1 MEHNIDDTAHLKLAT
16 KYLIRS
22 RRLFWNVSF
31 SEEAFPR
38 SPFGR
43 LPFAFRFT
51 QRDFARGWECYFI
64 TVRVEKNTRQKLGQ
78 ERRPVVASC
87 VWLEVRPRS
96 TSDEFPGWV
105 IIRDNSHVKNT
116 LLSLNQGN
124 FTKFCVAV
132 SFTLVDLKFLVQ

>member
-1 MEHNIDDTAHLKLAT
+1 MGLLFYNGA
-16 KYLIRS
+16 
-22 RRLFWNVSF
+22 RR
-31 SEEAFPR
+31 
-38 SPFGR
+38 
-43 LPFAFRFT
+43 
-51 QRDFARGWECYFI
+51 
-64 TVRVEKNTRQKLGQ
+64 KNTRQKLGQ

-132 SFTLVDLKFLVQ
+132 SFILVDHKFLVQ

>member
-1 MEHNIDDTAHLKLAT
+1 MLFYNDA
-16 KYLIRS
+16 
-22 RRLFWNVSF
+22 RR
-31 SEEAFPR
+31 
-38 SPFGR
+38 
-43 LPFAFRFT
+43 
-51 QRDFARGWECYFI
+51 
-64 TVRVEKNTRQKLGQ
+64 KNARQKLGQ

-87 VWLEVRPRS
+87 VWLEVSPRS

-132 SFTLVDLKFLVQ
+132 SFTLVDLKFLVHAAELLLNTITRPALTKVNKTYE

>member
-1 MEHNIDDTAHLKLAT
+1 MLFYNDA
-16 KYLIRS
+16 
-22 RRLFWNVSF
+22 RR
-31 SEEAFPR
+31 
-38 SPFGR
+38 
-43 LPFAFRFT
+43 
-51 QRDFARGWECYFI
+51 
-64 TVRVEKNTRQKLGQ
+64 KNARQKLGQ

-87 VWLEVRPRS
+87 VWLEVSPRS

-132 SFTLVDLKFLVQ
+132 SFTLVDLKFLIQQSLSLTWWPLRPTLAMVNNSYE